1 MHEHVLVQMANERQ
15 REMRKAAGVEHGLR
29 RSSQELAAEVRS
41 LEHHRQRARAAL
53 ALRQAE

>member
-1 MHEHVLVQMANERQ
+1 MHENVLIQLACDRQ

-29 RSSQELAAEVRS
+29 QSSQQRAAEVRS
-41 LEHHRQRARAAL
+41 LEQERQRIRASL